1 MFTDTDSQ
9 QANIVTHREFKKYVS
24 HALFAVLIVP
34 ILEAIMILVYEL
46 AKSNSYHARMMP
58 PQISVW
64 TNEGNESTLPGAR
77 TDGNRE
83 RSYFQP
89 FPIWRFPFTLYEV
102 LVKSRSFLS

>member
-1 MFTDTDSQ
+1 MNDSMFTDTDSQ

-24 HALFAVLIVP
+24 HAIFAGLIVP

-46 AKSNSYHARMMP
+46 AKSNTYHACMMP
-58 PQISVW
+58 PQISAW
-64 TNEGNESTLPGAR
+64 TNEGNESTLPWAR

-89 FPIWRFPFTLYEV
+89 FPIWQCPV
-102 LVKSRSFLS
+102 HLV